1 MHDEGRDEE
10 NFRLPEQPKE
20 KGKGVGG
27 RRVGAGRKRVH
38 DGGYKNVRDRLWKS
52 LAVHTEVF
60 EEWTR
65 VREECDFY
73 ILPDFPKPAG
83 CPQDQ
88 TFHFPPFCV
97 FASPAAA

>member
-1 MHDEGRDEE
+1 MHVRDEMKIISGYL
-10 NFRLPEQPKE
+10 NSQRKRE
-20 KGKGVGG
+20 K
-27 RRVGAGRKRVH
+27 RRRAKSRSWKRVH

-52 LAVHTEVF
+52 LVVHTEVF

-73 ILPDFPKPAG
+73 ILPDFPKPTR

-88 TFHFPPFCV
+88 TLHFPPFCV
-97 FASPAAA
+97 FAPPAAA